1 MRSYYYDDL
10 LPYALKCGMTTEE
23 FWNGEPRV
31 LCSYIRKHELE
42 LDEINR
48 QAWLFGLYTYK
59 AVSVVIG
66 NFASSFSK
74 NGSSIAQTYFEKPI
88 EQFQSN
94 YKEEKIVKETESN
107 DRHRQSVNYWAHL
120 KERE

>member
-1 MRSYYYDDL
+1 
-10 LPYALKCGMTTEE
+10 MTTEE

-31 LCSYIRKHELE
+31 LCSYIKKYELE

-66 NFASSFSK
+66 NLANSFTK
-74 NGSSIAQTYFEKPI
+74 NNGQISETYFDKPI

-94 YKEEKIVKETESN
+94 YKEEINFKEEESN
-107 DRHRQSVNYWAHL
+107 DKHRQSVNYWAHL
-120 KERE
+120 KERK

>member
-1 MRSYYYDDL
+1 M
-10 LPYALKCGMTTEE
+10 
-23 FWNGEPRV
+23 
-31 LCSYIRKHELE
+31 E

-74 NGSSIAQTYFEKPI
+74 NNGAIPQTYFDKPI

-94 YKEEKIVKETESN
+94 YKEEQEVKEVKSN
-107 DRHRQSVNYWAHL
+107 DKHRQSVNYWAHL